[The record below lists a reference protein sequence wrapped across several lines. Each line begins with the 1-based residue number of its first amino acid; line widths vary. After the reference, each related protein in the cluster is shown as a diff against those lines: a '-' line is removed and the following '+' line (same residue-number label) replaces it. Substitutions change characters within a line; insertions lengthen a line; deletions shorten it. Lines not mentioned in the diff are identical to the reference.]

1 VDGQEFARILRSL
14 NIEETSR
21 RVEVVRKVISGALDR
36 QAKDCHAA
44 VALLNFLVNNE
55 DLKQT
60 DINVALRQLH
70 DRLPDLTLDVPDAAP
85 ILETFAS
92 KLQVSGFLG
101 ARLVE
106 GSPSVEDVWRMDRD
120 TPRFQIFL
128 RPFLSLFCASRRVH
142 CPCRFRAS
150 HRCVSL
156 RLFPQMV
163 GSPCTEGG

>member
-1 VDGQEFARILRSL
+1 MDIQAFRNALVVAVQEFFDSVDGQEFARILRSL

-44 VALLNFLVNNE
+44 VSLLNFLVNNE

-92 KLQVSGFLG
+92 KLQVV
-101 ARLVE
+101 LV
-106 GSPSVEDVWRMDRD
+106 S
-120 TPRFQIFL
+120 
-128 RPFLSLFCASRRVH
+128 
-142 CPCRFRAS
+142 
-150 HRCVSL
+150 
-156 RLFPQMV
+156 
-163 GSPCTEGG
+163 